1 MAKAKPTKSDKPR
14 KSAAARTTQPKAAKK
29 PAAKP
34 QVIKSAAKSA
44 AKTKAPA
51 RKPAAKPAAKNPKK
65 AASAKKQAAVKPG
78 EDQAAIDQLKQ
89 ELLERAKRDKHI
101 EQRDIFAS
109 IPETPANAEV
119 LDALYTELADLN
131 IEITDSEPD
140 AVKLSSGTWEAEEE
154 EEEETKPAAAVYLD
168 DDVADDS
175 VRLYLREI
183 GKIPLLNAEEELA
196 LAQRV
201 VAGDKK
207 AKDEMAEANMRLV
220 VSIAKRYVG
229 RGLDLLDLI
238 QEGNTGLLRAV
249 EKFDPD
255 KGFKFSTYATWW
267 IRQAITRAIADQAR
281 TIRIP
286 VHMVETINKLLRTQR
301 RLTQELNREPTN
313 EEIATEMEIDVD
325 KVEHIMKIKQDI
337 SSLDASIRDD
347 EEDSVL
353 ADFIEDEDTISP
365 EESATGQLLKE
376 QVKDMLSALTER
388 EQKILKLR
396 FGLEDGKSHT
406 LEEVGQEFSVTRE
419 RIRQIEAKALAKL
432 RKHRDAK
439 KLHDYIK

>member
-1 MAKAKPTKSDKPR
+1 
-14 KSAAARTTQPKAAKK
+14 
-29 PAAKP
+29 
-34 QVIKSAAKSA
+34 
-44 AKTKAPA
+44 
-51 RKPAAKPAAKNPKK
+51 
-65 AASAKKQAAVKPG
+65 
-78 EDQAAIDQLKQ
+78 
-89 ELLERAKRDKHI
+89 
-101 EQRDIFAS
+101 
-109 IPETPANAEV
+109 
-119 LDALYTELADLN
+119 
-131 IEITDSEPD
+131 
-140 AVKLSSGTWEAEEE
+140 
-154 EEEETKPAAAVYLD
+154 
-168 DDVADDS
+168 
-175 VRLYLREI
+175 
-183 GKIPLLNAEEELA
+183 
-196 LAQRV
+196 
-201 VAGDKK
+201 
-207 AKDEMAEANMRLV
+207 MRLV

-249 EKFDPD
+249 EKFDPER
-255 KGFKFSTYATWW
+255 GFKFSTYATWW

-313 EEIATEMEIDVD
+313 EEIGAAMEMDVD

-337 SSLDASIRDD
+337 SSLDASVRDD

-353 ADFIEDEDTISP
+353 GDFIEDEDAKTP
-365 EESATGQLLKE
+365 TESASEQLLKE
-376 QVKDMLSALTER
+376 QVKQILGTLTER

-432 RKHRDAK
+432 RKNKDTRR
-439 KLHDYIK
+439 LHEYLQ

>member
-1 MAKAKPTKSDKPR
+1 M
-14 KSAAARTTQPKAAKK
+14 PKKKEVKK
-29 PAAKP
+29 PVKKSQKP
-34 QVIKSAAKSA
+34 V
-44 AKTKAPA
+44 
-51 RKPAAKPAAKNPKK
+51 KK
-65 AASAKKQAAVKPG
+65 AAPKKQPAKAARQLEKPIEKIIAKLIEKG
-78 EDQAAIDQLKQ
+78 KKEGKLDQRKVF
-89 ELLERAKRDKHI
+89 EV
-101 EQRDIFAS
+101 
-109 IPETPANAEV
+109 IPDTPANIDTLES
-119 LDALYTELADLN
+119 LYTALAEADIELIAA
-131 IEITDSEPD
+131 TEPD
-140 AVKLSSGTWEAEEE
+140 ASSFSPEWVQEEDEAE
-154 EEEETKPAAAVYLD
+154 AVEDTSYLD
-168 DDVADDS
+168 DISDDS

-183 GKIPLLNAEEELA
+183 GKIPLLTAEEELA
-196 LAQRV
+196 LAKKV
-201 VAGDKK
+201 VSGDKR
-207 AKDEMAEANMRLV
+207 AKDAMAEANMRLV

-249 EKFDPD
+249 EKFDPER
-255 KGFKFSTYATWW
+255 GFKFSTYATWW

-313 EEIATEMEIDVD
+313 EEIAAAMEMDVD

-337 SSLDASIRDD
+337 SSLDASVRDD

-353 ADFIEDEDTISP
+353 GDFIEDEDQESP
-365 EESATGQLLKE
+365 SDSASRQLLKE
-376 QVKDMLSALTER
+376 QVKQILGTLTER

-432 RKHRDAK
+432 RKHKDTR
-439 KLHDYIK
+439 KLHEYLQ

>member
-1 MAKAKPTKSDKPR
+1 MPRAKKPDRKDPVALSDIDDDFPPELVAAKEKLLAKAKKDGQIDQTEINTLIPDKPEN
-14 KSAAARTTQPKAAKK
+14 T
-29 PAAKP
+29 
-34 QVIKSAAKSA
+34 
-44 AKTKAPA
+44 
-51 RKPAAKPAAKNPKK
+51 
-65 AASAKKQAAVKPG
+65 
-78 EDQAAIDQLKQ
+78 
-89 ELLERAKRDKHI
+89 
-101 EQRDIFAS
+101 DI
-109 IPETPANAEV
+109 
-119 LDALYTELADLN
+119 LDSLYTELADGGYVIMGTN
-131 IEITDSEPD
+131 EPTPGELAGD
-140 AVKLSSGTWEAEEE
+140 AWEVEDEEE
-154 EEEETKPAAAVYLD
+154 VIVPEQTYMD
-168 DDVADDS
+168 DIADDS

-196 LAQRV
+196 LAKRV
-201 VAGDKK
+201 VKGEKL
-207 AKDEMAEANMRLV
+207 AKDKMAEANMRLV

-313 EEIATEMEIDVD
+313 EEIAQAMEIDVA

-337 SSLDASIRDD
+337 HSLDQSVRDD

-353 ADFIEDEDTISP
+353 GDFIEDEDTISP

-376 QVKDMLSALTER
+376 HVKDMLGSLTER
-388 EQKILKLR
+388 EQKIIKLR

>member
-1 MAKAKPTKSDKPR
+1 MAKA
-14 KSAAARTTQPKAAKK
+14 
-29 PAAKP
+29 
-34 QVIKSAAKSA
+34 
-44 AKTKAPA
+44 
-51 RKPAAKPAAKNPKK
+51 PKK
-65 AASAKKQAAVKPG
+65 ADKNNDKSADKPNFDEIKAKLVEQAKKDGTIAQKDIIAV
-78 EDQAAIDQLKQ
+78 
-89 ELLERAKRDKHI
+89 
-101 EQRDIFAS
+101 
-109 IPETPANAEV
+109 IPDVPENAEV
-119 LDALYTELADLN
+119 LDSLYTELADLTL
-131 IEITDSEPD
+131 EITTAGPD
-140 AVKLSSGTWEAEEE
+140 VESFTQEWVEEE
-154 EEEETKPAAAVYLD
+154 EEEVDTSVAVYLD

-183 GKIPLLNAEEELA
+183 GKIPLLNAEQELA

-201 VAGDKK
+201 VAGDRE
-207 AKDEMAEANMRLV
+207 AKDQMAEANMRLV

-301 RLTQELNREPTN
+301 RLTQELNREPSN
-313 EEIATEMEIDVD
+313 EEIAKAMEIEVD

-353 ADFIEDEDTISP
+353 SDFIEDEDTVSP

-376 QVKDMLSALTER
+376 QVKDMLGALTER

>member
-1 MAKAKPTKSDKPR
+1 MGRKPKKQVDSTINQNSPSTMTKEQLLIKAKKDGHISQKIISD
-14 KSAAARTTQPKAAKK
+14 
-29 PAAKP
+29 
-34 QVIKSAAKSA
+34 VI
-44 AKTKAPA
+44 P
-51 RKPAAKPAAKNPKK
+51 
-65 AASAKKQAAVKPG
+65 
-78 EDQAAIDQLKQ
+78 D
-89 ELLERAKRDKHI
+89 
-101 EQRDIFAS
+101 
-109 IPETPANAEV
+109 IPENAET
-119 LDALYTELADLN
+119 LDSLFTELADAN
-131 IEITDSEPD
+131 VEITTSDPPD
-140 AVKLSSGTWEAEEE
+140 NSHFSDEWIIDDNEDDLVTEDTGI
-154 EEEETKPAAAVYLD
+154 YLD
-168 DDVADDS
+168 DDIADDS

-183 GKIPLLNAEEELA
+183 GKIPLLTSDQELA

-201 VAGDKK
+201 VKGERK

-286 VHMVETINKLLRTQR
+286 VHMFETINKLLRTQR
-301 RLTQELNREPTN
+301 RLTQELNREPSN
-313 EEIATEMEIDVD
+313 EEIAKAMELDVD

-337 SSLDASIRDD
+337 TSLDASIRDD

-353 ADFIEDEDTISP
+353 SDFIEDEDTISP

-376 QVKDMLSALTER
+376 QVKDMLSALTDR
-388 EQKILKLR
+388 EQKIIKLR

-439 KLHDYIK
+439 KLHDYIS

>member
-1 MAKAKPTKSDKPR
+1 MPRGKKTPEKTPKKSTTKADK
-14 KSAAARTTQPKAAKK
+14 
-29 PAAKP
+29 
-34 QVIKSAAKSA
+34 
-44 AKTKAPA
+44 KAPA
-51 RKPAAKPAAKNPKK
+51 KKGAKAEEVDEFDFAAIKEVIVKD
-65 AASAKKQAAVKPG
+65 AVKAG
-78 EDQAAIDQLKQ
+78 EYDSKNIY
-89 ELLERAKRDKHI
+89 DK
-101 EQRDIFAS
+101 
-109 IPETPANAEV
+109 IPDVPSNTDV
-119 LDALYTELADLN
+119 LDELFTELADKGVR
-131 IEITDSEPD
+131 ITGKDED
-140 AVKLSSGTWEAEEE
+140 WDEEDEEE
-154 EEEETKPAAAVYLD
+154 DTAATVNDAYID
-168 DDVADDS
+168 DISDDS

-183 GKIPLLNAEEELA
+183 GKIPLLNPEEEIA
-196 LAQRV
+196 LARKV
-201 VAGDKK
+201 VAGDKR
-207 AKDEMAEANMRLV
+207 AKDAMAEANMRLV

-313 EEIATEMEIDVD
+313 EEIAKEMELDIE

-337 SSLDASIRDD
+337 SSLDASVRDD

-353 ADFIEDEDTISP
+353 GDFIEDEDTVTP
-365 EESATGQLLKE
+365 EESATTQLLKE
-376 QVKDMLSALTER
+376 HVKDMLGILSDR
-388 EQKILKLR
+388 EQKILKMR

-419 RIRQIEAKALAKL
+419 RIRQIEAKALTKL
-432 RKHRDAK
+432 RKHKDSKR
-439 KLHDYIK
+439 LHDYLK

>member
-1 MAKAKPTKSDKPR
+1 MPKKSTKEESTKSKKPAR
-14 KSAAARTTQPKAAKK
+14 KGASGKEATKQAVDEFDFDAIREEIVTAAKK
-29 PAAKP
+29 AGEYD
-34 QVIKSAAKSA
+34 IKKIYD
-44 AKTKAPA
+44 
-51 RKPAAKPAAKNPKK
+51 R
-65 AASAKKQAAVKPG
+65 
-78 EDQAAIDQLKQ
+78 
-89 ELLERAKRDKHI
+89 
-101 EQRDIFAS
+101 
-109 IPETPANAEV
+109 IPDTPSNTEV
-119 LDALYTELADLN
+119 LDQLFTELADN
-131 IEITDSEPD
+131 SIKINGKDDED
-140 AVKLSSGTWEAEEE
+140 WEEE
-154 EEEETKPAAAVYLD
+154 ESEEVVAVAQAYI

-183 GKIPLLNAEEELA
+183 GKIPLLNPEEEITLA
-196 LAQRV
+196 RRV

-301 RLTQELNREPTN
+301 RLTQDLNREPTN
-313 EEIATEMEIDVD
+313 EEIAKEMELDIE

-337 SSLDASIRDD
+337 SSLDASVRDD

-353 ADFIEDEDTISP
+353 GDFIEDEDTVTP
-365 EESATGQLLKE
+365 EESATTQLLKE
-376 QVKDMLSALTER
+376 HVKDMLGILSDR
-388 EQKILKLR
+388 EQKILKMR

-419 RIRQIEAKALAKL
+419 RIRQIEAKALTKL
-432 RKHRDAK
+432 RKHKDSKR
-439 KLHDYIK
+439 LHDYLK

>member
-1 MAKAKPTKSDKPR
+1 MAKKKEV
-14 KSAAARTTQPKAAKK
+14 KK
-29 PAAKP
+29 PARQP
-34 QVIKSAAKSA
+34 RRR
-44 AKTKAPA
+44 AP
-51 RKPAAKPAAKNPKK
+51 R
-65 AASAKKQAAVKPG
+65 SY
-78 EDQAAIDQLKQ
+78 
-89 ELLERAKRDKHI
+89 ERQI
-101 EQRDIFAS
+101 EQLVERGKKEGKLRQKEIFELIPDTPANIDVLDNLHAELVEAEVEV
-109 IPETPANAEV
+109 IPET
-119 LDALYTELADLN
+119 
-131 IEITDSEPD
+131 EPD
-140 AVKLSSGTWEAEEE
+140 AKSLSDAWVEEE
-154 EEEETKPAAAVYLD
+154 PEEEILKTDTSYLED
-168 DDVADDS
+168 ISDDS

-183 GKIPLLNAEEELA
+183 GKIPLLTPEEELT
-196 LAQRV
+196 LARKV
-201 VAGDKK
+201 KTGSKK
-207 AKDEMAEANMRLV
+207 AKDQMAEANMRLV

-255 KGFKFSTYATWW
+255 RGFKFSTYATWW

-313 EEIATEMEIDVD
+313 EEIAAAMDMDVD

-337 SSLDASIRDD
+337 SSLDASVRDD

-353 ADFIEDEDTISP
+353 GDFIEDEDAKTP
-365 EESATGQLLKE
+365 TESASEQLLKE
-376 QVKDMLSALTER
+376 QVRMILGTLTDR

-432 RKHRDAK
+432 RKHKDTR
-439 KLHDYIK
+439 KLHEYLQ

>member
-1 MAKAKPTKSDKPR
+1 MPSKPSKKPTPKNAKTEKAAKPEDANLEQQRKDLVAKAKKD
-14 KSAAARTTQPKAAKK
+14 
-29 PAAKP
+29 
-34 QVIKSAAKSA
+34 
-44 AKTKAPA
+44 
-51 RKPAAKPAAKNPKK
+51 
-65 AASAKKQAAVKPG
+65 G
-78 EDQAAIDQLKQ
+78 HIDQQ
-89 ELLERAKRDKHI
+89 E
-101 EQRDIFAS
+101 IFAVL
-109 IPETPANAEV
+109 PENPENAEA
-119 LDALYTELADLN
+119 LDALYTDLADLN
-131 IEITDSEPD
+131 VDITSTEPNV
-140 AVKLSSGTWEAEEE
+140 ANFTTEWEVDDTEEE
-154 EEEETKPAAAVYLD
+154 AAAAAPTNTPVYLD

-201 VAGDKK
+201 VAGDKL
-207 AKDEMAEANMRLV
+207 AKDQMAEANMRLV

-255 KGFKFSTYATWW
+255 RGFKFSTYATWW

-313 EEIATEMEIDVD
+313 EEIAAAMEMEVD

-337 SSLDASIRDD
+337 SSLDASVRDD

-353 ADFIEDEDTISP
+353 GDFIEDEDAKTP
-365 EESATGQLLKE
+365 TESASEQLLKE
-376 QVKDMLSALTER
+376 QVRQILSSLTER

-432 RKHRDAK
+432 RKHKETRR
-439 KLHDYIK
+439 LHEYLQ

>member
-1 MAKAKPTKSDKPR
+1 MGNDKKPDEKALAASKEKLLEKAKKDGK
-14 KSAAARTTQPKAAKK
+14 
-29 PAAKP
+29 
-34 QVIKSAAKSA
+34 
-44 AKTKAPA
+44 
-51 RKPAAKPAAKNPKK
+51 
-65 AASAKKQAAVKPG
+65 
-78 EDQAAIDQLKQ
+78 
-89 ELLERAKRDKHI
+89 I
-101 EQRDIFAS
+101 EQREIFKAIPDTPENLDLLDS
-109 IPETPANAEV
+109 IHAELTEAGIEVIELTEPTPEDFKDGWIAE
-119 LDALYTELADLN
+119 
-131 IEITDSEPD
+131 
-140 AVKLSSGTWEAEEE
+140 EAEEE
-154 EEEETKPAAAVYLD
+154 EEEVTLTDQVYLD
-168 DDVADDS
+168 DIADDS

-183 GKIPLLNAEEELA
+183 GKIPLLKPDEELE
-196 LAQRV
+196 LAYRV
-201 VAGDKK
+201 KTGEKR
-207 AKDEMAEANMRLV
+207 AKDKMAEANMRLV

-313 EEIATEMEIDVD
+313 EEIAKAMEIDVD

-337 SSLDASIRDD
+337 SSLDASVRDD

-353 ADFIEDEDTISP
+353 GDFIEDEDTVSP
-365 EESATGQLLKE
+365 EESATTQLLKE
-376 QVKDMLSALTER
+376 HVKDMLGALSER

-396 FGLEDGKSHT
+396 FGLEDGRSHT
-406 LEEVGQEFSVTRE
+406 LEEVGQEFNVTRE

-432 RKHRDAK
+432 RKHKDAK